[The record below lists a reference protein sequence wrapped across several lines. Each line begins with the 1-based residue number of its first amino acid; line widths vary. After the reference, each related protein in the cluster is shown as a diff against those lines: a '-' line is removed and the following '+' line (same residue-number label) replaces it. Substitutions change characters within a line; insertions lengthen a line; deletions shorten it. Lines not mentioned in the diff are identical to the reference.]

1 MRKQKAK
8 HNNNNNSKQQILK
21 TYIHIHT
28 KYMINLMFKPV
39 HSDSKKS

>member
-1 MRKQKAK
+1 MRKQRAK
-8 HNNNNNSKQQILK
+8 HNNSSKQQIPE
-21 TYIHIHT
+21 TYIHIHN